1 MKKSGKICM
10 LDGDSEVRQLFADWC
25 GLRNYELLATDNLF
39 QFLRYSKE
47 MQPDLFVLDLDMK
60 DVSGWEVAGMLA
72 SDEGLKEIPIVMLML
87 SEQQDLS
94 GRYGVAH
101 YLSELAT
108 MEKAA
113 EIIEAYCV
121 GRKKHD
127 VLLLDEYGEKSAA
140 ALLTLGRQNLTC
152 FEVHDLGG
160 DKAYL
165 KKNFPR
171 CVCLYLPYEQCQEI
185 QPQLKHD
192 KIFYVENPRNLENL
206 ATLLQ

>member
-1 MKKSGKICM
+1 M
-10 LDGDSEVRQLFADWC
+10 
-25 GLRNYELLATDNLF
+25 
-39 QFLRYSKE
+39 
-47 MQPDLFVLDLDMK
+47 
-60 DVSGWEVAGMLA
+60 
-72 SDEGLKEIPIVMLML
+72 
-87 SEQQDLS
+87 
-94 GRYGVAH
+94 AH

-160 DKAYL
+160 AKAYL

>member
-1 MKKSGKICM
+1 MKSVSCLQTGAVCEIMSFWQRTTFFSFCGIQKKCSRIC
-10 LDGDSEVRQLFADWC
+10 
-25 GLRNYELLATDNLF
+25 
-39 QFLRYSKE
+39 
-47 MQPDLFVLDLDMK
+47 
-60 DVSGWEVAGMLA
+60 
-72 SDEGLKEIPIVMLML
+72 LKEIPIVMLML

-160 DKAYL
+160 AKAYL

>member
-1 MKKSGKICM
+1 
-10 LDGDSEVRQLFADWC
+10 
-25 GLRNYELLATDNLF
+25 
-39 QFLRYSKE
+39 
-47 MQPDLFVLDLDMK
+47 
-60 DVSGWEVAGMLA
+60 
-72 SDEGLKEIPIVMLML
+72 
-87 SEQQDLS
+87 
-94 GRYGVAH
+94 
-101 YLSELAT
+101 

-160 DKAYL
+160 AKAYL

-192 KIFYVENPRNLENL
+192 RIFYVENPRNLENL

>member
-1 MKKSGKICM
+1 M
-10 LDGDSEVRQLFADWC
+10 
-25 GLRNYELLATDNLF
+25 
-39 QFLRYSKE
+39 
-47 MQPDLFVLDLDMK
+47 
-60 DVSGWEVAGMLA
+60 
-72 SDEGLKEIPIVMLML
+72 MLML

-160 DKAYL
+160 AKAYL
-165 KKNFPR
+165 NEKEFSAL
-171 CVCLYLPYEQCQEI
+171 CLSLSA
-185 QPQLKHD
+185 L
-192 KIFYVENPRNLENL
+192 
-206 ATLLQ
+206 